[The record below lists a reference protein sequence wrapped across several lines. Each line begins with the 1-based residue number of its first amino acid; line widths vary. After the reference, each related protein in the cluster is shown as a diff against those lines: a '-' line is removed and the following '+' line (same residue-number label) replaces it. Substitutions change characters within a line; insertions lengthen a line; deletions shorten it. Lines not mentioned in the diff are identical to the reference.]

1 MVLIETLTWGS
12 LEVASDQIYHFAKGI
27 PGFDEET
34 DFALIDKGD
43 GLFVH
48 LQSLKSPDL
57 AFLLVDPFV
66 FYPSY
71 EFELP
76 EGDGEELELEAQ
88 VIVRC
93 IVTLRAQV
101 EKSTIN
107 LLAPIVLNP
116 EKHLGKQVV
125 LHQVGYQTRHPLWSD
140 STPEAASG
148 KAGE

>member
-1 MVLIETLTWGS
+1 MIVETMTWGS
-12 LEVASDQIYHFAKGI
+12 LEVAEDHLYHFAKGI

-34 DFALIDKGD
+34 EFALIDKED
-43 GLFVH
+43 GLFVY
-48 LQSLKSPDL
+48 LQSLKDKAL

-76 EGDGEELELEAQ
+76 EGDSEELELDAQ

-93 IVTLRAQV
+93 MVTLRSQV
-101 EKSTIN
+101 ELSTIN

-116 EKHLGKQVV
+116 VKRLGKQVV
-125 LHQVGYQTRHPLWSD
+125 LHRVGYQTKHPLWTEQVHS
-140 STPEAASG
+140 AASG